1 MIEIFRALPVFD
13 PLFPVAIPVKDRN
26 PEITACPEALQRS
39 ASGRIRWQ
47 DILITS

>member
-1 MIEIFRALPVFD
+1 MIEIFRALPV
-13 PLFPVAIPVKDRN
+13 VAIPVKDRN